1 MVEWGRGSSIFDTEP
16 EMIVC
21 LQRSLDALHRE
32 KTIIKECFVDL
43 ASFPEDQII
52 PAAALIDMWKE
63 LYGLDEEFWSIANL
77 QKLTIHGLA
86 NIVSRYA
93 GFYVSVVLYF
103 FLCFCFITHF
113 DLLIICC
120 CELMICM
127 WKKSLLSNLVVII
140 TRKEEMEEDGYYSD
154 LFFTLHHMLRGLAIH
169 EASEDTTEQRNSL
182 IIDIHGD
189 NLPSWW
195 TEQKYQPKNARLL
208 SVSTAFSRKWHY
220 MQLPKVEVLVLN
232 FQTEKYELPDFLD
245 KMDKLKVLIVINYGS
260 SPAELSNFQ
269 LLGSLPN
276 LKRIRLE
283 GVLITSTTKNPIQL
297 DSLKKIAF
305 SKCDLGQ
312 AFSNSSFKF
321 SVAFPNLVE
330 MNVEHCHDLKELPA
344 D

>member
-86 NIVSRYA
+86 NIVSR
-93 GFYVSVVLYF
+93 
-103 FLCFCFITHF
+103 
-113 DLLIICC
+113 
-120 CELMICM
+120 
-127 WKKSLLSNLVVII
+127 
-140 TRKEEMEEDGYYSD
+140 KEEMEEDGYYSD

-208 SVSTAFSRKWHY
+208 SVST
-220 MQLPKVEVLVLN
+220 
-232 FQTEKYELPDFLD
+232 
-245 KMDKLKVLIVINYGS
+245 G
-260 SPAELSNFQ
+260 
-269 LLGSLPN
+269 
-276 LKRIRLE
+276 
-283 GVLITSTTKNPIQL
+283 
-297 DSLKKIAF
+297 
-305 SKCDLGQ
+305 
-312 AFSNSSFKF
+312 
-321 SVAFPNLVE
+321 
-330 MNVEHCHDLKELPA
+330 
-344 D
+344 